1 MGSPE
6 KMLTSETQK
15 FSNSILKRGIL
26 SRWVQRFFVLTTKFI
41 QCFKVNNNK
50 ITRMGKFLFQVK
62 LTDLSE
68 LDIFERLDGT
78 VVIAM
83 QHKDTKGYI
92 RSETTKDTRDWYM
105 AIDSMMTEA
114 KKSANTE
121 DSGSNPFLSPG
132 KCFATHGRSLGHED
146 IQTSC
151 KMGPV
156 VRLSMA
162 VDQELVFGNEAKNG
176 QRSRG
181 RSFLSPQCTM
191 APMRSRSSSSIA
203 RI

>member
-26 SRWVQRFFVLTTKFI
+26 FQQYEGIFTRWVQRFFVLTTKFI

-92 RSETTKDTRDWYM
+92 RSETTKDTRDWFM
-105 AIDSMMTEA
+105 AIDSMMTEG
-114 KKSANTE
+114 KKCAN
-121 DSGSNPFLSPG
+121 
-132 KCFATHGRSLGHED
+132 AED

-162 VDQELVFGNEAKNG
+162 LDQELVFGNEAKNG

>member
-114 KKSANTE
+114 KKSANAE
-121 DSGSNPFLSPG
+121 DSGSNPFFSPG
-132 KCFATHGRSLGHED
+132 KCFTTHGRSLGHED
-146 IQTSC
+146 I
-151 KMGPV
+151 MMRV
-156 VRLSMA
+156 
-162 VDQELVFGNEAKNG
+162 
-176 QRSRG
+176 
-181 RSFLSPQCTM
+181 PQVTIIGV
-191 APMRSRSSSSIA
+191 SSSSL
-203 RI
+203 